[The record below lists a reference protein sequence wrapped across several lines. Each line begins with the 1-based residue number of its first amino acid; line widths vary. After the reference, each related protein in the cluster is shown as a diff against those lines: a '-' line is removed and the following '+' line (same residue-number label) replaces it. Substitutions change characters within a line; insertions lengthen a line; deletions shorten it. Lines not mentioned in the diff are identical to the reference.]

1 MGCFFVMINSS
12 LAYIS
17 LVHLS
22 LNSATI
28 GLSIFILFQSF
39 TRVNQQH
46 VKFLVLLYL
55 FNLANQLDDWYEL
68 SELWQIIPG
77 LTNAYIPFLFGI
89 APSFYLYVKQ
99 LVAPTN
105 TDELSSHRN
114 KITSWYW
121 HYSGIIV
128 AFIFCSPYYLLNT
141 ELKLERLLA
150 TTGTLEHLGIVTIS
164 PSFALFA
171 VIPFSLC
178 YLILIIQLLDNHLG
192 NIKYYF
198 SNIEN
203 KDLSWL
209 RWTIILLCCVLAIST
224 VQLFLP
230 SSVSERWVPRTAS
243 LVFEFIWLTVFAT
256 LAIKQKVI
264 YKQGKEFQNIKESKV
279 QESTKYSRSKIS
291 EADMSRI
298 EIKLIKAMEQNS
310 LQSDPSLTLRKL
322 SDTTGVSENRIS
334 QVLNVRVGMGFY
346 DFVNYWRIKMAC
358 EKLKTTN
365 ESLLDITYA
374 VGFNSRSTFNL
385 AFKKHTGKT
394 PSGYRKNNQI

>member
-1 MGCFFVMINSS
+1 MINSS
-12 LAYIS
+12 LA
-17 LVHLS
+17 HLS

-28 GLSIFILFQSF
+28 GLSIFILIQSF
-39 TRVNQQH
+39 TRINQQH
-46 VKFLVLLYL
+46 VKFLVLLYF
-55 FNLANQLDDWYEL
+55 FNLANQLDDWYEF
-68 SELWQIIPG
+68 SEMWRIIPE

-99 LVAPTN
+99 LTAPIN
-105 TDELSSHRN
+105 TEKLTPHLN
-114 KITSWYW
+114 KIIPWYW
-121 HYSGIIV
+121 HYTGIIV
-128 AFIFCSPYYLLNT
+128 AIVFCLPYFFLNT

-150 TTGTLEHLGIVTIS
+150 PTGTLEHLGIFTLS

-178 YLILIIQLLDNHLG
+178 YLILIIRLLDNHLG

-209 RWTIILLCCVLAIST
+209 RWSIILLCCVLVIST
-224 VQLFLP
+224 IQLFLP
-230 SSVSERWVPRTAS
+230 SSISERWIPRSAS
-243 LVFEFIWLTVFAT
+243 LAFEFIWLTVFAT

-264 YKQGKEFQNIKESKV
+264 YKQDKEFRDIKESKV
-279 QESTKYSRSKIS
+279 QESIKYSRSKIN
-291 EADMSRI
+291 EADMNRI
-298 EIKLIKAMEQNS
+298 EIKLIKAMEQDN

-334 QVLNVRVGMGFY
+334 QVLNLRIGMGFY
-346 DFVNYWRIKMAC
+346 DFVNYWRIKNAC
-358 EKLKTTN
+358 ERLKTTN
-365 ESLLDITYA
+365 ESLLDITYS

-385 AFKKHTGKT
+385 AFKKHTGET
-394 PSGYRKNNQI
+394 PSGYRKCNRI

>member
-1 MGCFFVMINSS
+1 MINSS
-12 LAYIS
+12 LQTIS
-17 LVHLS
+17 LAHLS

-28 GLSIFILFQSF
+28 GLSLFVLIQSF
-39 TRVNQQH
+39 TRINQQH
-46 VKFLVLLYL
+46 VRFLVLFYF
-55 FNLANQLDDWYEL
+55 FNLINQLDDLYDF
-68 SELWQIIPG
+68 SELWLVIPW

-99 LVAPTN
+99 LTAPIN
-105 TDELSSHRN
+105 TEKLALNQKPHPH
-114 KITSWYW
+114 WYW

-128 AFIFCSPYYLLNT
+128 ATIFCSPYYLLNT

-150 TTGTLEHLGIVTIS
+150 PTGTLEHLGVFTIG
-164 PSFALFA
+164 PSIALLA
-171 VIPFSLC
+171 VLPFSLC
-178 YLILIIQLLDNHLG
+178 YLILIIRLLDTHLS
-192 NIKYYF
+192 NVKYYF

-209 RWTIILLCCVLAIST
+209 RWSIILFCCVLVVSS

-230 SSVSERWVPRTAS
+230 SSVSERWFPRFAF
-243 LVFEFIWLTVFAT
+243 LVFEYIWLSIFAT

-264 YKQGKEFQNIKESKV
+264 YKQNTEFLNIKESKV

-291 EADMSRI
+291 EVDMNRI
-298 EIKLIKAMEQNS
+298 ETKLIKAMEQDS

-334 QVLNVRVGMGFY
+334 QVLNLKVGMGFY
-346 DFVNYWRIKMAC
+346 DFVNYWRIKNAC
-358 EKLKTTN
+358 EKLKKTN
-365 ESLLDITYA
+365 ESLLDITFS

-394 PSGYRKNNQI
+394 PSAYRRSN